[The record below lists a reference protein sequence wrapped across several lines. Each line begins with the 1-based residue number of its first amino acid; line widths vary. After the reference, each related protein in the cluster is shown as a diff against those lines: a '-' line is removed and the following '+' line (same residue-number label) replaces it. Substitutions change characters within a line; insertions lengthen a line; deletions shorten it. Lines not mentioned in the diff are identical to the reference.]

1 MQPSKSGAKGRRPD
15 LCSVWTELA
24 RLHVEGWPSPAAG
37 RPVPAPATSKAGL
50 GRESGRLGKEE
61 VELEAESQQMS
72 LETLRAQNR
81 LIEEYVMRLV
91 RQRDE
96 LKQVTKMAEERDSYH
111 ILGLHGPS
119 CSEDEVKKAYRN
131 LARKEHPDKA
141 KSLECLAGIG
151 NKRRF
156 QAIQQAYSSIL
167 KQRTRPLLSES
178 ISAAFQLPAG
188 SWAELQR
195 SRQRS
200 DQVFGPSAI
209 LDESYRYAQEARA
222 SAECVAR
229 CGHRALRSWDEGAE
243 AKARLSSEVRGFWNG
258 ASAASQLRAL
268 SHASAALAKC
278 AEALLSDCADLAE
291 TLNSAA
297 ARPGKMALR
306 DRCAMAE
313 DAGSAMPRRPLLD
326 LREGGA
332 TLRKVEKASPESSQ
346 EATFAGGARR
356 FSWRGVEVDFYE
368 LEEDPQTDLLFG
380 YGLWPVASTLARL
393 LANAVL
399 DGEVQGHPIPSVKAK
414 SILEIG
420 AGMGL
425 PSLVCRALGAAQ
437 VTITDAELRLVDA
450 LQEHHGHHPELRFE
464 VLDWKLDAG
473 EERYD
478 LILASDILLAC
489 CEGPVFVPQLLAR
502 RLRRSPEARALLLNA
517 HRGEAAQR
525 TAMCEMRR
533 QGFLVSSF
541 AVSSS
546 QELHAVSEERF
557 SALPQGSQLLL
568 VASWSGSGAS
578 EAQVETAADKLT
590 ALQ

>member
-1 MQPSKSGAKGRRPD
+1 MALWDESALQKSRCAVAFTCSRRF
-15 LCSVWTELA
+15 
-24 RLHVEGWPSPAAG
+24 AA
-37 RPVPAPATSKAGL
+37 PAPRFDS
-50 GRESGRLGKEE
+50 
-61 VELEAESQQMS
+61 S
-72 LETLRAQNR
+72 L
-81 LIEEYVMRLV
+81 
-91 RQRDE
+91 
-96 LKQVTKMAEERDSYH
+96 
-111 ILGLHGPS
+111 
-119 CSEDEVKKAYRN
+119 
-131 LARKEHPDKA
+131 
-141 KSLECLAGIG
+141 CLAHPASD
-151 NKRRF
+151 
-156 QAIQQAYSSIL
+156 AIP
-167 KQRTRPLLSES
+167 K
-178 ISAAFQLPAG
+178 
-188 SWAELQR
+188 
-195 SRQRS
+195 
-200 DQVFGPSAI
+200 
-209 LDESYRYAQEARA
+209 
-222 SAECVAR
+222 
-229 CGHRALRSWDEGAE
+229 LRGD
-243 AKARLSSEVRGFWNG
+243 
-258 ASAASQLRAL
+258 
-268 SHASAALAKC
+268 AALAEE
-278 AEALLSDCADLAE
+278 AEALLAALA
-291 TLNSAA
+291 
-297 ARPGKMALR
+297 
-306 DRCAMAE
+306 
-313 DAGSAMPRRPLLD
+313 
-326 LREGGA
+326 
-332 TLRKVEKASPESSQ
+332 PE

-420 AGMGL
+420 AGVGL